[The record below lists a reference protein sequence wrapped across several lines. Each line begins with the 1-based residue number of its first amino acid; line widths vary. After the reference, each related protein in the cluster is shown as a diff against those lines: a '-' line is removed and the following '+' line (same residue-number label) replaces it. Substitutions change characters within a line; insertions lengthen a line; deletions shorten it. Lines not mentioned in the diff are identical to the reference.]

1 MHTTRVVALETL
13 RVVGRCLAPVMPG
26 VGATLGEALEGE
38 DVVVGNTAAS
48 NESGK
53 TEAEKEMERFW
64 KRWSGRD
71 VKGVKLF

>member
-1 MHTTRVVALETL
+1 MPAVGAKLSEALGGE
-13 RVVGRCLAPVMPG
+13 G
-26 VGATLGEALEGE
+26 VG
-38 DVVVGNTAAS
+38 VGNT
-48 NESGK
+48 GK

>member
-1 MHTTRVVALETL
+1 
-13 RVVGRCLAPVMPG
+13 MPG
-26 VGATLGEALEGE
+26 VGAKLGEALGGE
-38 DVVVGNTAAS
+38 DVVVGSTTAS

-71 VKGVKLF
+71 IKGIKLF